1 MGGAV
6 GSFSNDDGDGKQ
18 DVKKAIG
25 LMSKPTTLHVHHAF
39 LYISL
44 LLLHNYDVKW
54 PNLKFTWE
62 QEQQGE
68 EFYHLSELGSGPLFS
83 VPTKIPFF

>member
-1 MGGAV
+1 MGEAV
-6 GSFSNDDGDGKQ
+6 GSFSNDDGYGKQ

-25 LMSKPTTLHVHHAF
+25 LMSKPTTLRVHHAF

-44 LLLHNYDVKW
+44 LSLHNYDVKW

-62 QEQQGE
+62 RERQGE
-68 EFYHLSELGSGPLFS
+68 EFYHLSEIGSGPLFS